1 MACAA
6 RLVDW
11 FYAPLR
17 PPRAHP
23 HSRCQLLFGGRQ
35 LWRHLMGTPVAPTF
49 TRSAL
54 APGLLG
60 AIVLLAGLAL
70 LDSES
75 FIIIRYAVSI
85 LALIICVFVIQA
97 RSWYW
102 LIGLVPIAVLWNP
115 IVILDLSGQGWVSAQ
130 FIAAI
135 VFIIVG
141 LRTKVP
147 VRKD

>member
-1 MACAA
+1 
-6 RLVDW
+6 
-11 FYAPLR
+11 
-17 PPRAHP
+17 
-23 HSRCQLLFGGRQ
+23 
-35 LWRHLMGTPVAPTF
+35 MGTPVEPTF
-49 TRSAL
+49 NRSAL

-60 AIVLLAGLAL
+60 AIALLAGLAL

-75 FIIIRYAVSI
+75 FIIIRYAASI

-115 IVILDLSGQGWVSAQ
+115 VVILDLSGQGWVSAQ

-135 VFIIVG
+135 VFIAVG
-141 LRTKVP
+141 LRLKVP
-147 VRKD
+147 VHKAGN